1 MELVN
6 NSNLKIYS
14 TNDLSNEDINQSNCL
29 VVLINTLLDLSFL
42 SDSQFILGQIK
53 AHKALEGPYGIWQGW
68 LPNKIGT
75 KVLILKIPN
84 QFQAYD
90 YTHKLMSTLKK
101 LVLHSSNY
109 IIIDKINS
117 HTYTTLTIRT
127 LLSHL
132 AIMPTFKSKNVGS
145 GVTQNI
151 HCYTNLELNTV
162 DITSSHDGNYIARYL
177 TTLPTNYLTPSIYK
191 DKLESL
197 SASEGWEFKVYDQK
211 ELLTIGAE
219 AFSAVSRASQ
229 GACIIK
235 MTYKPSNIKTSKKI
249 CLIGKGVCFDTG
261 GVNVKSPE
269 HMYGM
274 QEDMG
279 GSATAIGSILMLS
292 RMDFEYQVECW
303 VAITSNLIS
312 ENSYLPNEVITA
324 INGTT
329 IEIVDTDA
337 EGRLILADTL
347 AMASMDKPEL
357 IIDYATLTGA
367 SLRAVGTRYSTIF
380 SNYSDWYSTLIKAGE
395 ISGERVWPMP
405 MDDDYLNDIKSD
417 IADIKQ
423 CSNTPG
429 PDHIHAAKFLEKFVS
444 HNVRWL
450 HIDLSASCNKGG
462 LGAVPSDFTGF
473 GVWFTQELIRQLY
486 TSSDINK

>member
-1 MELVN
+1 
-6 NSNLKIYS
+6 
-14 TNDLSNEDINQSNCL
+14 
-29 VVLINTLLDLSFL
+29 
-42 SDSQFILGQIK
+42 
-53 AHKALEGPYGIWQGW
+53 
-68 LPNKIGT
+68 
-75 KVLILKIPN
+75 
-84 QFQAYD
+84 
-90 YTHKLMSTLKK
+90 
-101 LVLHSSNY
+101 
-109 IIIDKINS
+109 
-117 HTYTTLTIRT
+117 
-127 LLSHL
+127 
-132 AIMPTFKSKNVGS
+132 MPTFKSKHVES
-145 GVTQNI
+145 RVTKNI
-151 HCYTNLELNTV
+151 SCYTNLELNTL

-191 DKLESL
+191 DKLELL

-219 AFSAVSRASQ
+219 AFLAVSRASK

-235 MTYKPSNIKTSKKI
+235 MTYKPSSNIQTSKKI

-261 GVNVKSPE
+261 GVNVKSAE

-292 RMDFEYQVECW
+292 RMGFEYQVECW

-312 ENSYLPNEVITA
+312 DNSYLPNEVITA

-347 AMASMDKPEL
+347 AMASMGKPEL

-367 SLRAVGTRYSTIF
+367 SLRSVGTRYSTVF
-380 SNYSDWYSTLIKAGE
+380 SNHSDWYSTLIKAGE
-395 ISGERVWPMP
+395 VSGERVWPMP
-405 MDDDYLNDIKSD
+405 MSNDYLNDIKSD

-423 CSNTPG
+423 CSTVPG

-444 HNVRWL
+444 NNVRWL
-450 HIDLSASCNKGG
+450 HIDLAASCNKGG

-473 GVWFTQELIRQLY
+473 GVWFTQELIRQIYLPN
-486 TSSDINK
+486 SFN